1 MELLEKMNVGPWKWD
16 GMKFRDKNKKIVYF
30 TPFGNKESIENA
42 KANVAAAANAYTAFD
57 LLEKIRQDF
66 SASGC
71 NDDDWMGKHL
81 NAITEFFDK
90 INNP

>member
-1 MELLEKMNVGPWKWD
+1 MARGSGTDINSGT
-16 GMKFRDKNKKIVYF
+16 RIKKLS
-30 TPFGNKESIENA
+30 TSRHFGNKESIENA
-42 KANVAAAANAYTAFD
+42 NANVTAAANAYTAFE

-71 NDDDWMGKHL
+71 SDHEWMGKHL

-90 INNP
+90 VNNP